1 MSYNSHGLLL
11 SANEPFDSKDEAI
24 KDEIDIKY
32 DIMVNEKKTKRKL
45 VADTDIGR
53 KLNEEIRD
61 LKELII
67 AYKDGIISENN

>member
-1 MSYNSHGLLL
+1 M
-11 SANEPFDSKDEAI
+11 
-24 KDEIDIKY
+24 
-32 DIMVNEKKTKRKL
+32 RKL